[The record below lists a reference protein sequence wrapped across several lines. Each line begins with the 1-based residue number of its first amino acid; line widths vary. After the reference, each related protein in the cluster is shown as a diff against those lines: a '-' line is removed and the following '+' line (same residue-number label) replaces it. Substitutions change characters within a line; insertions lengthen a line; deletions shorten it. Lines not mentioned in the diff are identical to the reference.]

1 MATIDKILRKSNFA
15 AAMTALIAKL
25 NSLFVRKETGKGL
38 STNDYTSAEK
48 AKLAGV
54 AAGAN
59 NYVLPAPT
67 ASTIGGVKAGNNVT
81 ISEDGTISA
90 IQGKV
95 DLSPYAKTADVNTAL
110 GKKADVATTLKG
122 YGITDAKIANGVIT
136 LGTNT
141 ITPLTQ
147 HQSLAEYAKSAD
159 MNTALGKKADVATTL
174 KGYGITDA
182 KIAGGVITL
191 GANTITPLT
200 QHQSLAAYAKSAD
213 VENTYAKKA
222 DITTVYKYRG
232 SVNTYADLPVNGNAV
247 GDVYNV
253 VAADASHG
261 IKAGDNVV
269 WNGNAWDNLSGVVD
283 LSAYI
288 KAADADKKYMQLNDF
303 SLSTDEEITAIVNET
318 IV

>member
-1 MATIDKILRKSNFA
+1 M
-15 AAMTALIAKL
+15 
-25 NSLFVRKETGKGL
+25 
-38 STNDYTSAEK
+38 
-48 AKLAGV
+48 
-54 AAGAN
+54 
-59 NYVLPAPT
+59 
-67 ASTIGGVKAGNNVT
+67 T

-90 IQGKV
+90 IQGYV
-95 DLSPYAKTADVNTAL
+95 DLSPYAKTADV
-110 GKKADVATTLKG
+110 
-122 YGITDAKIANGVIT
+122 
-136 LGTNT
+136 
-141 ITPLTQ
+141 
-147 HQSLAEYAKSAD
+147 
-159 MNTALGKKADVATTL
+159 NTALGKKADVATTL

-213 VENTYAKKA
+213 VDSTYAKKA

-232 SVNTYADLPVNGNAV
+232 SVDTYADLPVNGNAV

-269 WNGNAWDNLSGVVD
+269 YNGNAWDNLSGVVD

-288 KAADADKKYMQLNDF
+288 KAADADKKYMQLNNF
-303 SLSTDEEITAIVNET
+303 PLSTDEEITAIVNET

>member
-1 MATIDKILRKSNFA
+1 MATTDKILRKSNFA

-38 STNDYTSAEK
+38 STNDYTAAEK

-90 IQGKV
+90 IQGQL
-95 DLSPYAKTADVNTAL
+95 DLSL
-110 GKKADVATTLKG
+110 
-122 YGITDAKIANGVIT
+122 
-136 LGTNT
+136 
-141 ITPLTQ
+141 
-147 HQSLAEYAKSAD
+147 YAKSAD
-159 MNTALGKKADVATTL
+159 IDR
-174 KGYGITDA
+174 
-182 KIAGGVITL
+182 
-191 GANTITPLT
+191 
-200 QHQSLAAYAKSAD
+200 
-213 VENTYAKKA
+213 TYAKKA

-232 SVNTYADLPVNGNAV
+232 SVNTYADLPVNGKAV

-303 SLSTDEEITAIVNET
+303 PLSTDEEITAIVNET

>member
-1 MATIDKILRKSNFA
+1 MATNDKILRKSNFA

-38 STNDYTSAEK
+38 STNDYTAAEK

-81 ISEDGTISA
+81 ISKDGTISA
-90 IQGKV
+90 IQGQM
-95 DLSPYAKTADVNTAL
+95 DLSL
-110 GKKADVATTLKG
+110 
-122 YGITDAKIANGVIT
+122 
-136 LGTNT
+136 
-141 ITPLTQ
+141 
-147 HQSLAEYAKSAD
+147 YAKSAD
-159 MNTALGKKADVATTL
+159 IDR
-174 KGYGITDA
+174 
-182 KIAGGVITL
+182 
-191 GANTITPLT
+191 
-200 QHQSLAAYAKSAD
+200 
-213 VENTYAKKA
+213 TYAKKA

-232 SVNTYADLPVNGNAV
+232 SVNTYADLPVNGKAV

-253 VAADASHG
+253 VTADASHG

-269 WNGNAWDNLSGVVD
+269 WNGNTWDNLSGVVD

-303 SLSTDEEITAIVNET
+303 PLSTDEEITAIVNET

>member
-1 MATIDKILRKSNFA
+1 MATNDKILRKSNFA

-38 STNDYTSAEK
+38 STNDYTAAEK
-48 AKLAGV
+48 AKLAGI

-90 IQGKV
+90 IQGQM
-95 DLSPYAKTADVNTAL
+95 DLSL
-110 GKKADVATTLKG
+110 
-122 YGITDAKIANGVIT
+122 
-136 LGTNT
+136 
-141 ITPLTQ
+141 
-147 HQSLAEYAKSAD
+147 YAKSAD
-159 MNTALGKKADVATTL
+159 IDR
-174 KGYGITDA
+174 
-182 KIAGGVITL
+182 
-191 GANTITPLT
+191 
-200 QHQSLAAYAKSAD
+200 
-213 VENTYAKKA
+213 TYAKKT

-253 VAADASHG
+253 VAADASHE

-269 WNGNAWDNLSGVVD
+269 WNGNVWDNLSGVVD

-303 SLSTDEEITAIVNET
+303 PLSTDEEITAIVNET

>member
-1 MATIDKILRKSNFA
+1 MAAIDKILRKSNFA

-81 ISEDGTISA
+81 IPEDGTISA
-90 IQGKV
+90 
-95 DLSPYAKTADVNTAL
+95 PYAKTADV
-110 GKKADVATTLKG
+110 
-122 YGITDAKIANGVIT
+122 
-136 LGTNT
+136 
-141 ITPLTQ
+141 
-147 HQSLAEYAKSAD
+147 
-159 MNTALGKKADVATTL
+159 NTALGKKADVATTL

-200 QHQSLAAYAKSAD
+200 QHQSLAANAKSAD
-213 VENTYAKKA
+213 VDSTYAKKQTSPQS
-222 DITTVYKYRG
+222 IST
-232 SVNTYADLPVNGNAV
+232 
-247 GDVYNV
+247 
-253 VAADASHG
+253 
-261 IKAGDNVV
+261 AGV
-269 WNGNAWDNLSGVVD
+269 WTPMRISPLMGML
-283 LSAYI
+283 
-288 KAADADKKYMQLNDF
+288 
-303 SLSTDEEITAIVNET
+303 
-318 IV
+318 

>member
-1 MATIDKILRKSNFA
+1 MATIDKILRKSNFT
-15 AAMTALIAKL
+15 AAMTALITKL
-25 NSLFVRKETGKGL
+25 NGLFVRKEIGKGL
-38 STNDYTSAEK
+38 SSNDYTAAEK
-48 AKLAGV
+48 EKLAGV

-59 NYVLPAPT
+59 NYVLPAST
-67 ASTIGGVKAGNNVT
+67 TSTIGGVKAGNNVT

-90 IQGKV
+90 VQGKV
-95 DLSPYAKTADVNTAL
+95 DLSPYAKK
-110 GKKADVATTLKG
+110 GTTL
-122 YGITDAKIANGVIT
+122 AA
-136 LGTNT
+136 
-141 ITPLTQ
+141 
-147 HQSLAEYAKSAD
+147 
-159 MNTALGKKADVATTL
+159 
-174 KGYGITDA
+174 YGITDA

-213 VENTYAKKA
+213 VNTALGKKADVATTLKGYGITDAKIANGVITLGPNTITPLTQHQSLAEYAKSADVDRTYAKKA

-303 SLSTDEEITAIVNET
+303 PLSTDEEITAIVNET

>member
-1 MATIDKILRKSNFA
+1 MATTDKILRKSNFA

-38 STNDYTSAEK
+38 STNDYTAAEK

-54 AAGAN
+54 AEGAN

-90 IQGKV
+90 IQGQV
-95 DLSPYAKTADVNTAL
+95 DM
-110 GKKADVATTLKG
+110 
-122 YGITDAKIANGVIT
+122 
-136 LGTNT
+136 
-141 ITPLTQ
+141 
-147 HQSLAEYAKSAD
+147 SLYAKSAD
-159 MNTALGKKADVATTL
+159 IDR
-174 KGYGITDA
+174 
-182 KIAGGVITL
+182 
-191 GANTITPLT
+191 
-200 QHQSLAAYAKSAD
+200 
-213 VENTYAKKA
+213 TYAKKA

-232 SVNTYADLPVNGNAV
+232 SVNTYADLPVNGKAV

-253 VAADASHG
+253 MTADAHG

-303 SLSTDEEITAIVNET
+303 PLSTDEEITAIVNET

>member
-1 MATIDKILRKSNFA
+1 MATTDKILRKSNFA

-38 STNDYTSAEK
+38 STNDYTAAEK

-90 IQGKV
+90 IQGQL
-95 DLSPYAKTADVNTAL
+95 DLSL
-110 GKKADVATTLKG
+110 
-122 YGITDAKIANGVIT
+122 
-136 LGTNT
+136 
-141 ITPLTQ
+141 
-147 HQSLAEYAKSAD
+147 YAKSAD
-159 MNTALGKKADVATTL
+159 IDR
-174 KGYGITDA
+174 
-182 KIAGGVITL
+182 
-191 GANTITPLT
+191 
-200 QHQSLAAYAKSAD
+200 
-213 VENTYAKKA
+213 TYAKKA

-232 SVNTYADLPVNGNAV
+232 SVNTYADLPVNGKAV

-253 VAADASHG
+253 VTADASHG

-303 SLSTDEEITAIVNET
+303 PLSTDEEITAIVNET

>member
-1 MATIDKILRKSNFA
+1 MAAIDKILRKSNFA

-67 ASTIGGVKAGNNVT
+67 ASTIGGVKEGNNVT

-90 IQGKV
+90 IQGRV
-95 DLSPYAKTADVNTAL
+95 DLSPYAKT
-110 GKKADVATTLKG
+110 
-122 YGITDAKIANGVIT
+122 
-136 LGTNT
+136 
-141 ITPLTQ
+141 
-147 HQSLAEYAKSAD
+147 AD

-213 VENTYAKKA
+213 VDRTYAKKA

-253 VAADASHG
+253 VTADASHG
-261 IKAGDNVV
+261 IRAGDNVV

-303 SLSTDEEITAIVNET
+303 PLSTDEEITAIVNET

>member
-1 MATIDKILRKSNFA
+1 MATTDKILRKSNFA

-38 STNDYTSAEK
+38 STNDYTAAEK

-54 AAGAN
+54 AVGAN

-90 IQGKV
+90 IQGQL
-95 DLSPYAKTADVNTAL
+95 DLSL
-110 GKKADVATTLKG
+110 
-122 YGITDAKIANGVIT
+122 
-136 LGTNT
+136 
-141 ITPLTQ
+141 
-147 HQSLAEYAKSAD
+147 YAKSAD
-159 MNTALGKKADVATTL
+159 IDR
-174 KGYGITDA
+174 
-182 KIAGGVITL
+182 
-191 GANTITPLT
+191 
-200 QHQSLAAYAKSAD
+200 
-213 VENTYAKKA
+213 TYAKKA

-232 SVNTYADLPVNGNAV
+232 SVNTYADLPVNGKAV

-303 SLSTDEEITAIVNET
+303 PLSTDEEITAIVNET

>member
-1 MATIDKILRKSNFA
+1 MATIDKILRKSNFT
-15 AAMTALIAKL
+15 AAMTALITKL

-38 STNDYTSAEK
+38 STNDYTTAEK
-48 AKLAGV
+48 DKLAGI
-54 AAGAN
+54 ATGAN
-59 NYVLPAPT
+59 NYVLPVPT
-67 ASTIGGVKAGNNVT
+67 ASTIGGVKAGDNVT

-95 DLSPYAKTADVNTAL
+95 DLSPYAKK
-110 GKKADVATTLKG
+110 GTTL
-122 YGITDAKIANGVIT
+122 AA
-136 LGTNT
+136 
-141 ITPLTQ
+141 
-147 HQSLAEYAKSAD
+147 
-159 MNTALGKKADVATTL
+159 
-174 KGYGITDA
+174 YGITDA

-200 QHQSLAAYAKSAD
+200 QHQSLAAYAKTAD

-232 SVNTYADLPVNGNAV
+232 SVDTYAKLPVNGQSV

-253 VAADASHG
+253 VAADTAHN

-283 LSAYI
+283 LSAYA
-288 KAADADKKYMQLNDF
+288 KSADVASTYMKVNDF
-303 SLSTDEEITAIVNET
+303 PLATDDEIVAIVNDT
-318 IV
+318 VK

>member
-1 MATIDKILRKSNFA
+1 MAAIDKILRKSNFA

-38 STNDYTSAEK
+38 STNDYTAAEK

-90 IQGKV
+90 IQGQL
-95 DLSPYAKTADVNTAL
+95 DLSL
-110 GKKADVATTLKG
+110 
-122 YGITDAKIANGVIT
+122 
-136 LGTNT
+136 
-141 ITPLTQ
+141 
-147 HQSLAEYAKSAD
+147 YAKSAD
-159 MNTALGKKADVATTL
+159 IDR
-174 KGYGITDA
+174 
-182 KIAGGVITL
+182 
-191 GANTITPLT
+191 
-200 QHQSLAAYAKSAD
+200 
-213 VENTYAKKA
+213 TYAKKA

-253 VAADASHG
+253 VAADASHE

-303 SLSTDEEITAIVNET
+303 PLSTDEEITAIVNET

>member
-1 MATIDKILRKSNFA
+1 MAAIDKILRKSNFA

-38 STNDYTSAEK
+38 STNDYTAAEK

-54 AAGAN
+54 AVGAN

-90 IQGKV
+90 IQGQL
-95 DLSPYAKTADVNTAL
+95 DLSL
-110 GKKADVATTLKG
+110 
-122 YGITDAKIANGVIT
+122 
-136 LGTNT
+136 
-141 ITPLTQ
+141 
-147 HQSLAEYAKSAD
+147 YAKSAD
-159 MNTALGKKADVATTL
+159 IDR
-174 KGYGITDA
+174 
-182 KIAGGVITL
+182 
-191 GANTITPLT
+191 
-200 QHQSLAAYAKSAD
+200 
-213 VENTYAKKA
+213 TYAKKA

-232 SVNTYADLPVNGNAV
+232 SVNTYADLPVNGKAV

-303 SLSTDEEITAIVNET
+303 PLSTDEEITAIVNET

>member
-1 MATIDKILRKSNFA
+1 MATIDKILRKSNFT
-15 AAMTALIAKL
+15 AAMTALITKL
-25 NSLFVRKETGKGL
+25 NGLFVRKEIGKGL
-38 STNDYTSAEK
+38 SSNDYTAAEK
-48 AKLAGV
+48 EKLAGV

-67 ASTIGGVKAGNNVT
+67 TSTIGGVKAGNNVT

-90 IQGKV
+90 VQGKV
-95 DLSPYAKTADVNTAL
+95 DLSPYAKK
-110 GKKADVATTLKG
+110 GTTL
-122 YGITDAKIANGVIT
+122 AA
-136 LGTNT
+136 
-141 ITPLTQ
+141 
-147 HQSLAEYAKSAD
+147 
-159 MNTALGKKADVATTL
+159 
-174 KGYGITDA
+174 YGITDA

-232 SVNTYADLPVNGNAV
+232 SVDTYADLPINGKAV

-253 VAADASHG
+253 VTADASHG

-283 LSAYI
+283 LSAYA
-288 KAADADKKYMQLNDF
+288 KSADVASTYMKINDF
-303 SLSTDEEITAIVNET
+303 PLATDEEITAIVNET

>member
-1 MATIDKILRKSNFA
+1 MATTDKILRKSNFA

-38 STNDYTSAEK
+38 STNDYTAAEK

-90 IQGKV
+90 IQGQL
-95 DLSPYAKTADVNTAL
+95 DLSL
-110 GKKADVATTLKG
+110 
-122 YGITDAKIANGVIT
+122 
-136 LGTNT
+136 
-141 ITPLTQ
+141 
-147 HQSLAEYAKSAD
+147 YAKSAD
-159 MNTALGKKADVATTL
+159 IDR
-174 KGYGITDA
+174 
-182 KIAGGVITL
+182 
-191 GANTITPLT
+191 
-200 QHQSLAAYAKSAD
+200 
-213 VENTYAKKA
+213 TYAKKT

-232 SVNTYADLPVNGNAV
+232 SVNTYAELPVNGKAV

-303 SLSTDEEITAIVNET
+303 PLSTDEEITAIVNET

>member
-1 MATIDKILRKSNFA
+1 MAAIDKILRKSNFA

-38 STNDYTSAEK
+38 STNDYTAAEK

-54 AAGAN
+54 AVGAN

-90 IQGKV
+90 IQGQL
-95 DLSPYAKTADVNTAL
+95 DLSL
-110 GKKADVATTLKG
+110 
-122 YGITDAKIANGVIT
+122 
-136 LGTNT
+136 
-141 ITPLTQ
+141 
-147 HQSLAEYAKSAD
+147 YAKSAD
-159 MNTALGKKADVATTL
+159 IDR
-174 KGYGITDA
+174 
-182 KIAGGVITL
+182 
-191 GANTITPLT
+191 
-200 QHQSLAAYAKSAD
+200 
-213 VENTYAKKA
+213 TYAKKA

-288 KAADADKKYMQLNDF
+288 KAADADKKYMQLNNF
-303 SLSTDEEITAIVNET
+303 PLSTDEEITAIVNET

>member
-1 MATIDKILRKSNFA
+1 MATNDKILRKSNFA

-38 STNDYTSAEK
+38 STNDYIAAEK

-54 AAGAN
+54 AVGAN

-81 ISEDGTISA
+81 ISKDGTISA
-90 IQGKV
+90 IQGQM
-95 DLSPYAKTADVNTAL
+95 DLSL
-110 GKKADVATTLKG
+110 
-122 YGITDAKIANGVIT
+122 
-136 LGTNT
+136 
-141 ITPLTQ
+141 
-147 HQSLAEYAKSAD
+147 YAKSAD
-159 MNTALGKKADVATTL
+159 IDR
-174 KGYGITDA
+174 
-182 KIAGGVITL
+182 
-191 GANTITPLT
+191 
-200 QHQSLAAYAKSAD
+200 
-213 VENTYAKKA
+213 TYAKKA

-253 VAADASHG
+253 VTADASHG

-269 WNGNAWDNLSGVVD
+269 WNGNTWDNLSGVVD

-303 SLSTDEEITAIVNET
+303 PLSTDEEITAIVNET

>member
-1 MATIDKILRKSNFA
+1 MAAIDKILRKSNFA

-38 STNDYTSAEK
+38 STNDYTAAEK

-90 IQGKV
+90 IQGRV
-95 DLSPYAKTADVNTAL
+95 DLSPYAKTADI
-110 GKKADVATTLKG
+110 DR
-122 YGITDAKIANGVIT
+122 
-136 LGTNT
+136 
-141 ITPLTQ
+141 
-147 HQSLAEYAKSAD
+147 
-159 MNTALGKKADVATTL
+159 
-174 KGYGITDA
+174 
-182 KIAGGVITL
+182 
-191 GANTITPLT
+191 
-200 QHQSLAAYAKSAD
+200 
-213 VENTYAKKA
+213 TYAKKA

-253 VAADASHG
+253 VTADASHG

-288 KAADADKKYMQLNDF
+288 KAADADKKYMQLNNF
-303 SLSTDEEITAIVNET
+303 PLSTDEEITAIVNET

>member
-1 MATIDKILRKSNFA
+1 MAAIDKILRKSNFA

-38 STNDYTSAEK
+38 STNDYTSEEK

-90 IQGKV
+90 IQGRV
-95 DLSPYAKTADVNTAL
+95 DLSPYAKTADI
-110 GKKADVATTLKG
+110 DR
-122 YGITDAKIANGVIT
+122 
-136 LGTNT
+136 
-141 ITPLTQ
+141 
-147 HQSLAEYAKSAD
+147 
-159 MNTALGKKADVATTL
+159 
-174 KGYGITDA
+174 
-182 KIAGGVITL
+182 
-191 GANTITPLT
+191 
-200 QHQSLAAYAKSAD
+200 
-213 VENTYAKKA
+213 TYAKKA

-253 VAADASHG
+253 VTADASHG

-303 SLSTDEEITAIVNET
+303 PLSTDEEITAIVNET

>member
-1 MATIDKILRKSNFA
+1 MAAIDKILRKSNFA

-38 STNDYTSAEK
+38 STNDYTAAEK

-95 DLSPYAKTADVNTAL
+95 DLSPYAKTADV
-110 GKKADVATTLKG
+110 
-122 YGITDAKIANGVIT
+122 
-136 LGTNT
+136 
-141 ITPLTQ
+141 
-147 HQSLAEYAKSAD
+147 ER
-159 MNTALGKKADVATTL
+159 
-174 KGYGITDA
+174 
-182 KIAGGVITL
+182 
-191 GANTITPLT
+191 
-200 QHQSLAAYAKSAD
+200 
-213 VENTYAKKA
+213 TYAKKA

-247 GDVYNV
+247 GYVYNV
-253 VAADASHG
+253 VTADASHG
-261 IKAGDNVV
+261 IRAGDNVV

-303 SLSTDEEITAIVNET
+303 PLSTDEEITAIVNET

>member
-1 MATIDKILRKSNFA
+1 MATTDKILRKSNFA

-38 STNDYTSAEK
+38 STNDYTAAEK

-90 IQGKV
+90 IQGQL
-95 DLSPYAKTADVNTAL
+95 DLSL
-110 GKKADVATTLKG
+110 
-122 YGITDAKIANGVIT
+122 
-136 LGTNT
+136 
-141 ITPLTQ
+141 
-147 HQSLAEYAKSAD
+147 YAKSAD
-159 MNTALGKKADVATTL
+159 IDR
-174 KGYGITDA
+174 
-182 KIAGGVITL
+182 
-191 GANTITPLT
+191 
-200 QHQSLAAYAKSAD
+200 
-213 VENTYAKKA
+213 TYAKKS

-232 SVNTYADLPVNGNAV
+232 SVNTYAELPVNGKAV

-303 SLSTDEEITAIVNET
+303 PLSTDEEITAIVNET

>member
-1 MATIDKILRKSNFA
+1 MAAIDKILRKSNFA

-25 NSLFVRKETGKGL
+25 NSLFVRKEAGKGL
-38 STNDYTSAEK
+38 STNDYTAAEK

-90 IQGKV
+90 IQGQM
-95 DLSPYAKTADVNTAL
+95 DLSL
-110 GKKADVATTLKG
+110 
-122 YGITDAKIANGVIT
+122 
-136 LGTNT
+136 
-141 ITPLTQ
+141 
-147 HQSLAEYAKSAD
+147 YAKSAD
-159 MNTALGKKADVATTL
+159 IDR
-174 KGYGITDA
+174 
-182 KIAGGVITL
+182 
-191 GANTITPLT
+191 
-200 QHQSLAAYAKSAD
+200 
-213 VENTYAKKA
+213 TYAKKA

-253 VAADASHG
+253 VTADASHG

-269 WNGNAWDNLSGVVD
+269 WNGNTWDNLSGVVD

-303 SLSTDEEITAIVNET
+303 PLSTDEEITAIVNET

>member
-1 MATIDKILRKSNFA
+1 MATTDKILRKSNFA

-95 DLSPYAKTADVNTAL
+95 DLSPYAKTTDVNTAL

-122 YGITDAKIANGVIT
+122 YGITDAKI
-136 LGTNT
+136 
-141 ITPLTQ
+141 
-147 HQSLAEYAKSAD
+147 E
-159 MNTALGKKADVATTL
+159 
-174 KGYGITDA
+174 
-182 KIAGGVITL
+182 GGVITL

-213 VENTYAKKA
+213 LDRTYAKKA

-232 SVNTYADLPVNGNAV
+232 
-247 GDVYNV
+247 
-253 VAADASHG
+253 
-261 IKAGDNVV
+261 
-269 WNGNAWDNLSGVVD
+269 AWTLMRISPLMGM
-283 LSAYI
+283 L
-288 KAADADKKYMQLNDF
+288 
-303 SLSTDEEITAIVNET
+303 
-318 IV
+318 

>member
-1 MATIDKILRKSNFA
+1 MAVIDKILRKSNFA

-25 NSLFVRKETGKGL
+25 NSIFVRKEAGKGL

-110 GKKADVATTLKG
+110 NKKADVATTLKG

-222 DITTVYKYRG
+222 D
-232 SVNTYADLPVNGNAV
+232 LPINGKAV

-288 KAADADKKYMQLNDF
+288 KAADADKKYMQLNNF
-303 SLSTDEEITAIVNET
+303 PLSTDEEITAIVNET

>member
-1 MATIDKILRKSNFA
+1 MAAIDKILRKSNFA

-38 STNDYTSAEK
+38 STNDYTAAEK

-54 AAGAN
+54 AVGAN
-59 NYVLPAPT
+59 NYILPAPT

-90 IQGKV
+90 IQGQM
-95 DLSPYAKTADVNTAL
+95 DLSL
-110 GKKADVATTLKG
+110 
-122 YGITDAKIANGVIT
+122 
-136 LGTNT
+136 
-141 ITPLTQ
+141 
-147 HQSLAEYAKSAD
+147 YAKSAD
-159 MNTALGKKADVATTL
+159 IDR
-174 KGYGITDA
+174 
-182 KIAGGVITL
+182 
-191 GANTITPLT
+191 
-200 QHQSLAAYAKSAD
+200 
-213 VENTYAKKA
+213 TYAKKA

-253 VAADASHG
+253 VTADASHG

-269 WNGNAWDNLSGVVD
+269 WNGNTWDNLSGVVD

-303 SLSTDEEITAIVNET
+303 PLSTDEEITAIVNET

>member
-1 MATIDKILRKSNFA
+1 MAAIDKILRKSNFT

-54 AAGAN
+54 AVGAN

-81 ISEDGTISA
+81 ISKDGTISA
-90 IQGKV
+90 IQGQM
-95 DLSPYAKTADVNTAL
+95 DLSL
-110 GKKADVATTLKG
+110 
-122 YGITDAKIANGVIT
+122 
-136 LGTNT
+136 
-141 ITPLTQ
+141 
-147 HQSLAEYAKSAD
+147 YAKSAD
-159 MNTALGKKADVATTL
+159 IDR
-174 KGYGITDA
+174 
-182 KIAGGVITL
+182 
-191 GANTITPLT
+191 
-200 QHQSLAAYAKSAD
+200 
-213 VENTYAKKA
+213 TYAKKA

-253 VAADASHG
+253 VTADASHG

-269 WNGNAWDNLSGVVD
+269 WNGNTWDNLSGVVD

-303 SLSTDEEITAIVNET
+303 PLSTDEEITAIVNET

>member
-1 MATIDKILRKSNFA
+1 MAAIDKILRKSNFA

-90 IQGKV
+90 IQGYV

-122 YGITDAKIANGVIT
+122 YGITDAKI
-136 LGTNT
+136 
-141 ITPLTQ
+141 
-147 HQSLAEYAKSAD
+147 
-159 MNTALGKKADVATTL
+159 
-174 KGYGITDA
+174 
-182 KIAGGVITL
+182 
-191 GANTITPLT
+191 PLT

-213 VENTYAKKA
+213 VDSTYAKKA

-232 SVNTYADLPVNGNAV
+232 SVDTYADLPVNGNAV

-288 KAADADKKYMQLNDF
+288 KAADADKKYMQLNNF
-303 SLSTDEEITAIVNET
+303 PLSTDEEITAIVNET